1 MCGIAGQF
9 SLLPEPQASQRG
21 DLLRQALRHRG
32 PDGEGTWPEDEG
44 RVLLV
49 HTRLAIQDLSL
60 AGHQPMEWEGK
71 SSVDSLRSSAV
82 ADPAAAGDELEQATG
97 DSRPMTD
104 DSAAPCGP
112 VIVFNGEIYNFR
124 ELRAELEAEGWVF
137 RTRTDTEVI
146 LALYVRDG
154 QRCVERL
161 RGMFAFVIWDEAARS
176 VFLARDPLGIKPLY
190 LCEGDGKLAFASELR
205 PSCGQGSVGG
215 RSMRRDWRRSS
226 GSGRWWNRGRSWKG

>member
-32 PDGEGTWPEDEG
+32 PDGEGTWQADEG

-60 AGHQPMEWEGK
+60 AGHQPMEWEGM
-71 SSVDSLRSSAV
+71 SSVVSHRSSAGEGLKREHSQVALAGV
-82 ADPAAAGDELEQATG
+82 ADPSAAGDELEPA
-97 DSRPMTD
+97 TD
-104 DSAAPCGP
+104 DRRPKTDAPAPSGP

-137 RTRTDTEVI
+137 RN
-146 LALYVRDG
+146 
-154 QRCVERL
+154 
-161 RGMFAFVIWDEAARS
+161 
-176 VFLARDPLGIKPLY
+176 LG
-190 LCEGDGKLAFASELR
+190 
-205 PSCGQGSVGG
+205 
-215 RSMRRDWRRSS
+215 
-226 GSGRWWNRGRSWKG
+226 